1 MLPSLGR
8 VYSATRLVAR
18 RNAILQTGTD
28 FRDARTHCL
37 CGAWN
42 CSETYPLRDTMK
54 NRVFKQQI
62 VFYVVQSPK
71 GRLEV
76 TLMQRR
82 KLLSI
87 LPVFALPGA
96 LKSAAAASPRS
107 QLTCAAP
114 YDVTVISLL
123 VINGRVKSGQTL
135 ATLSSVQLDRYR
147 ARLVA
152 YQEMLSIE
160 AKPFGDGRVDAHLK
174 LVQDEATAAQA
185 AFDIAQSDAIS
196 VKEQLEQH
204 IVGAQ
209 DYAAVAIELED
220 RRAELA
226 TIQNEV
232 VQLPKNIQDAKDR
245 LASARQQIEAEQ
257 KSLDALAKMLTLM
270 APSDGLF
277 VATVGV
283 GGFVK
288 RGDPIGVLYL

>member
-1 MLPSLGR
+1 
-8 VYSATRLVAR
+8 
-18 RNAILQTGTD
+18 
-28 FRDARTHCL
+28 
-37 CGAWN
+37 
-42 CSETYPLRDTMK
+42 
-54 NRVFKQQI
+54 
-62 VFYVVQSPK
+62 
-71 GRLEV
+71 
-76 TLMQRR
+76 MQRR